1 MTWQVI
7 LRSYRPSL
15 VYTPNNILVVLLCR
29 VTYKAY
35 IGWSVYLVTKVATM
49 LAQALDSQEVFAV
62 LKQNLLNK

>member
-15 VYTPNNILVVLLCR
+15 VYTPNHIRVVLLCR
-29 VTYKAY
+29 ATYKAY
-35 IGWSVYLVTKVATM
+35 IVWSMYLVTKVTTM

-62 LKQNLLNK
+62 LKQNFLNR